1 MNTNKHT
8 DKDRPPVDVGPQ
20 ALSMPTHLNNVVPRD
35 YIRLMKTAGVR
46 DLKAHLS
53 GYLRDVARGDVVLV
67 TDRGRVVAELRPPGA
82 AERSFSPDDLR
93 YQRLVERGLL
103 RPAAAPGSVDWSAM
117 PRIKLSRGTSQ
128 ELLDAERE
136 E

>member
-1 MNTNKHT
+1 
-8 DKDRPPVDVGPQ
+8 
-20 ALSMPTHLNNVVPRD
+20 
-35 YIRLMKTAGVR
+35 MKTAGVR

-67 TDRGRVVAELRPPGA
+67 TDRGRVVAELRPPGEVGA
-82 AERSFSPDDLR
+82 AAVPADPR
-93 YQRLVERGLL
+93 YRRLVERGLL
-103 RPAAAPGSVDWSAM
+103 KPASAPGSADWTGA
-117 PRIKLSRGTSQ
+117 PVIRLARGTSQ

>member
-1 MNTNKHT
+1 MRT
-8 DKDRPPVDVGPQ
+8 VG
-20 ALSMPTHLNNVVPRD
+20 
-35 YIRLMKTAGVR
+35 IR
-46 DLKAHLS
+46 DLKTHLS

-82 AERSFSPDDLR
+82 AEGAASPVELR
-93 YQRLVERGLL
+93 YRQLVDRGLL
-103 RPAAAPGSVDWSAM
+103 KPAAAPGSVDWSAL
-117 PRIKLSRGTSQ
+117 PRLRLRRGSSQ